1 MEGSVHPPDLL
12 RRVTVPVAGLVVV
25 LVAAAWYVT
34 WSTSEFAMS
43 FLAMGVPTETSGFA
57 VFFGLVIVMMVA
69 MMLPAALPMILA
81 FNGITRLE
89 AGRPTR
95 PADLPA
101 TALFVLP
108 YFLVW
113 GVFGVLSLLG
123 LMAVGLLGPLNGVL
137 VLVPA
142 ATLIAAGVY
151 QVTGPKEVCLTNC
164 QSPMGFVLLHWRSG
178 RTGAV
183 RMGLRHAAY
192 CLGCCWLFMIVLF
205 VAGSMSLLWMGVL
218 SGVIFVEKV
227 GTRQRVVARGIAA
240 ILLILGAIA
249 IVQLYLGM

>member
-1 MEGSVHPPDLL
+1 MAMEGSVHPPDLL
-12 RRVTVPVAGLVVV
+12 RRVTVPVAGLV
-25 LVAAAWYVT
+25 
-34 WSTSEFAMS
+34 
-43 FLAMGVPTETSGFA
+43 
-57 VFFGLVIVMMVA
+57 
-69 MMLPAALPMILA
+69 
-81 FNGITRLE
+81 
-89 AGRPTR
+89 
-95 PADLPA
+95 
-101 TALFVLP
+101 
-108 YFLVW
+108 
-113 GVFGVLSLLG
+113 LG
-123 LMAVGLLGPLNGVL
+123 
-137 VLVPA
+137 LVPA

-227 GTRQRVVARGIAA
+227 GTRQRVFARGIAA

-249 IVQLYLGM
+249 IVQVYL